1 MPRRHARAPK
11 RSNEASVCEAS
22 SSSDSDSAAE
32 ASRSSLHQRA
42 PTRKKKRPS
51 THISRRRSRSGG
63 KLPKRRKGDQKKRR
77 SRSHSRGMSSD
88 VSGSDAISTNDSP
101 ESSGASESD
110 TTSGNNATVSNRG
123 SGDGGIVTRDDL
135 VHVSKIDVKMFDDW
149 KTREAGQGLRPIQHS
164 RKSGVLLRLTHM
176 YEKLGNWEVCITGQ
190 KTGHNHDFS
199 QEIYQTYHEA
209 RNVPEDEV
217 ISTIRALH
225 RAGASRKRILEYI
238 TESDEGCTKCAP
250 FRGLV

>member
-1 MPRRHARAPK
+1 MTITLTGDPSLRPFQIQSTQRAHGLGLASGMPRRHARAPK

-149 KTREAGQGLRPIQHS
+149 KTREAYLRKYSRRTHHVCVPITSWAQSETVSH
-164 RKSGVLLRLTHM
+164 
-176 YEKLGNWEVCITGQ
+176 YY
-190 KTGHNHDFS
+190 DA
-199 QEIYQTYHEA
+199 YHC
-209 RNVPEDEV
+209 N
-217 ISTIRALH
+217 
-225 RAGASRKRILEYI
+225 
-238 TESDEGCTKCAP
+238 
-250 FRGLV
+250 LVY